1 MERRTFSLFLRI
13 FTLSSVFFTETL
25 PPPVKKCRKEKGSA
39 HCSQYTRFP
48 ESVNARFFQ
57 NLDKKFYIFS
67 KSLPFFGVCVSPTCM
82 LQ

>member
-1 MERRTFSLFLRI
+1 MERKTFSLFLRI

-25 PPPVKKCRKEKGSA
+25 PPPG
-39 HCSQYTRFP
+39 P

-67 KSLPFFGVCVSPTCM
+67 KSLPFFGVCVSLTCM